1 MCGIVGVLSFN
12 NSAFRVSEPYLVRM
26 RDVMS
31 HRGPDGAGIFVSPDR
46 RLGLGF
52 RRLAIIDLSERAM
65 QPMSNEDG
73 TLWVVFNGEIYN
85 HAEIRAELESRGG
98 HRWKTDHS
106 DTEVILHAFEE
117 WGIECVHKFR
127 GMFAIALWD
136 TKQRQLWLIR
146 DRIGVKPL
154 YYSIHH
160 GRITFASEIK
170 ALLEDEQQPRDVN
183 EEALY
188 YYLSFNATP
197 APLTLFSGIQ
207 KLAPG
212 TWLRVNEDGHVQEC
226 RYWDVW
232 DHTQPLTNVSEDE
245 IAERILSELRT
256 SVKLRKISDVPV
268 GVFLSGGIDSSTNAA
283 LFSEGDGQPVKTFS
297 IGYDREYESYPS
309 ELGYARKIAQKVGAD
324 HHELLLKES
333 DLLES
338 LPLII
343 RHQDEPLADPVCMPV
358 YYVSKLARDAGVIVC
373 QVGEGSD
380 ELFWGY
386 KYWRD
391 SLRLQRFSNSLPIP
405 NALRNLG
412 LAGLN
417 FVERGRNASYRRQF
431 SCEVL
436 RRALSNRPVF
446 WGGAEV
452 LSDSQKRQ
460 FLSPRLL
467 KKFKELSSWEALRP
481 IRQRFEEKSWEPSP
495 LNWMTY
501 LDLNVRLPEL
511 LLMRVDKMS
520 MAVSLEARVPFLD
533 HKFVELAMSI
543 PEAVK
548 TRKGV
553 LKYILKKAVRGVIPD
568 ELIDRKKQ
576 GFGVPVYEWYQTKF
590 GEHLVK
596 ETKDFCENTDLFRF
610 EEVLPFLPKRGWALL
625 NLALWWKQYIGSES
639 TPPQPFL
646 APASLRSESNSHRN
660 ISLPVEPNMGTAS
673 TAQSGGRS

>member
-1 MCGIVGVLSFN
+1 MCGITGVLSFT
-12 NSAFRVSEPYLVRM
+12 NSAFRVSEPYLTRM
-26 RDVMS
+26 RDVMA

-85 HAEIRAELESRGG
+85 HAEIRAELEALGG

-106 DTEVILHAFEE
+106 DTEVILHAFEQ
-117 WGIECVHKFR
+117 WGINCVQKFR

-170 ALLEDEQQPRDVN
+170 ALLEDAEQERGVN

-197 APLTLFSGIQ
+197 APLTLFAGIQ

-212 TWLRVNEDGHVQEC
+212 TWLRVNEDGHVQES

-232 DHTQPLTNVSEDE
+232 DHTQPLTNASEAE

-283 LFSEGDGQPVKTFS
+283 LFSEGDGKPVQTFS
-297 IGYDREYESYPS
+297 IGYDQEYESYPS
-309 ELGYARKIAQKVGAD
+309 ELRYARMIAQKVGAD

-333 DLLES
+333 DLLDS

-358 YYVSKLARDAGVIVC
+358 YFVSKLARDAGVIVC

-391 SLRLQRFSNSLPIP
+391 SLRLQRLSNLFPLPKP
-405 NALRNLG
+405 LRHLG

-417 FVERGRNASYRRQF
+417 LLDGGGGTSYRRQF
-431 SCEVL
+431 ACEVL

-452 LSDSQKRQ
+452 FSDTQKQRL
-460 FLSPRLL
+460 LSPRLR
-467 KKFKELSSWEALRP
+467 KKFGEVSSWEALQP
-481 IRQRFEEKSWEPSP
+481 IRQRFEEKAWEPSP

-501 LDLNVRLPEL
+501 LDLNLRLPEL

-543 PEAVK
+543 PTAVK
-548 TRKGV
+548 TRNGV
-553 LKYILKKAVRGVIPD
+553 LKHILKKAVRGVIPD
-568 ELIDRKKQ
+568 ELIDRRKQ
-576 GFGVPVYEWYQTKF
+576 GFGVPVYEWYHTTF
-590 GEHLVK
+590 GKYVAK
-596 ETKDFCENTDLFRF
+596 EMKEFCENTDLFQL
-610 EEVLPFLPKRGWALL
+610 EGVLPFLKKRGWALL
-625 NLALWWKQYIGSES
+625 NVALWWKQYIG
-639 TPPQPFL
+639 PGAAMPRGLPG
-646 APASLRSESNSHRN
+646 AV
-660 ISLPVEPNMGTAS
+660 PVE
-673 TAQSGGRS
+673 AQPLTIPSMPLSAERGS

>member
-1 MCGIVGVLSFN
+1 MCGIAGVLSFA
-12 NSAFRVSEPYLVRM
+12 NSSFRVSDDYLIRM

-31 HRGPDGAGIFVSPDR
+31 HRGPDGAGIFVSGDR

-85 HAEIRAELESRGG
+85 HAEIRAELETRGG

-106 DTEVILHAFEE
+106 DTEVILHAFEQ

-136 TKQRQLWLIR
+136 AKKRQLWLIR

-170 ALLEDEQQPRDVN
+170 ALLEDEEQQRGVN

-197 APLTLFSGIQ
+197 APHTLFSGIQ

-212 TWLRVNEDGHVQEC
+212 TWLRVNEHGHVQEC
-226 RYWDVW
+226 RYWDVL
-232 DHTQPLTNVSEDE
+232 DHTQPLTNASEEE
-245 IAERILSELRT
+245 IADRLLSELRT
-256 SVKLRKISDVPV
+256 AVKLRKISDVPV

-283 LFSEGDGQPVKTFS
+283 LFSEGESKAVRTFS
-297 IGYDREYESYPS
+297 IGYDQEYQSYPS
-309 ELGYARKIAQKVGAD
+309 ELPYARKIAQKVGAE
-324 HHELLLKES
+324 HHELLLRES
-333 DLLES
+333 DLLDS
-338 LPLII
+338 LPQII

-358 YYVSKLARDAGVIVC
+358 YFVSKLARDSGVIVC

-380 ELFWGY
+380 ELFCGY
-386 KYWRD
+386 PNWKY
-391 SLRLQRFSNSLPIP
+391 SLRLQRYSNLLPIP

-412 LAGLN
+412 LASLT
-417 FVERGRNASYRRQF
+417 FVERGRGASYRRQF
-431 SCEVL
+431 SCEIL

-452 LSDSQKRQ
+452 FSDSQKGQ
-460 FLSPRLL
+460 LLSPRLR
-467 KKFKELSSWEALRP
+467 KKFSELSSWEALRP
-481 IRQRFEEKSWEPSP
+481 IRQRFEEKAWEPSP

-501 LDLNVRLPEL
+501 LDLNLRLPEL

-533 HKFVELAMSI
+533 HKLVELAMSI

-548 TRKGV
+548 TRNGV

-576 GFGVPVYEWYQTKF
+576 GFGVPVYEWYHTKF
-590 GEHLVK
+590 GEYLVK
-596 ETKDFCENTDLFRF
+596 EMKDFCGKTDLFQF
-610 EEVLPFLPKRGWALL
+610 EGVLPFLKKRGWALL
-625 NLALWWKQYIGSES
+625 NFALWWKQYIGSAAAVSNGLCGPVPSE
-639 TPPQPFL
+639 TQPVNH
-646 APASLRSESNSHRN
+646 RSMQLS
-660 ISLPVEPNMGTAS
+660 VERGV
-673 TAQSGGRS
+673 